1 MLARIEE
8 AVSPNGERRRG
19 IVQWHLSCQDTLYFA
34 YGSNLSI
41 RQMRRRCP
49 GSEVVGRARLPDYR
63 LGFTRYATKRKGG
76 VADIV
81 PEPGAEVWG
90 ALYTVDDD
98 RDGGARRVRGRAARV
113 SPHGRERVLD
123 DEGAELVAVAYYANK
138 TGRVRARDASTWASS
153 SPAHATTSLPDEY
166 IQALER
172 HSHACVIA
180 LTTGSLVA

>member
-1 MLARIEE
+1 M
-8 AVSPNGERRRG
+8 SG
-19 IVQWHLSCQDTLYFA
+19 TLYFA

-90 ALYTVDDD
+90 ALYTVDDAGMVSLD
-98 RDGGARRVRGRAARV
+98 EFEGVPRAYRRIDV
-113 SPHGRERVLD
+113 SVFD
-123 DEGAELVAVAYYANK
+123 DEGAELVAIAYFANK
-138 TGRVRARDASTWASS
+138 TGEFAPGREDLGIINTGSS
-153 SPAHATTSLPDEY
+153 DHSLPDEY
-166 IQALER
+166 VQALEGIR
-172 HSHACVIA
+172 THA
-180 LTTGSLVA
+180 

>member
-1 MLARIEE
+1 M
-8 AVSPNGERRRG
+8 SG
-19 IVQWHLSCQDTLYFA
+19 TLYFA

-90 ALYTVDDD
+90 ALYTVDDAGMESLD
-98 RDGGARRVRGRAARV
+98 QFEGVPRAYRRINV
-113 SPHGRERVLD
+113 SVFD
-123 DEGAELVAVAYYANK
+123 DEGAELVAIAYFANK
-138 TGRVRARDASTWASS
+138 TGEFAPGREYLGIIITGSRD
-153 SPAHATTSLPDEY
+153 HSLPDAY
-166 IQALER
+166 IQALEGIR
-172 HSHACVIA
+172 THA
-180 LTTGSLVA
+180 

>member
-1 MLARIEE
+1 M
-8 AVSPNGERRRG
+8 SG
-19 IVQWHLSCQDTLYFA
+19 TLYFA

-90 ALYTVDDD
+90 ALYTVDDAGMASLD
-98 RDGGARRVRGRAARV
+98 EFEGVPRAYRRIDV
-113 SPHGRERVLD
+113 SVFD
-123 DEGAELVAVAYYANK
+123 DEGTDLEAVAYIANR
-138 TGRVRARDASTWASS
+138 TGEFAPGREYLDLIVSGGRE
-153 SPAHATTSLPDEY
+153 HGLPDEY
-166 IQALER
+166 VRALEGIR
-172 HSHACVIA
+172 THA
-180 LTTGSLVA
+180 